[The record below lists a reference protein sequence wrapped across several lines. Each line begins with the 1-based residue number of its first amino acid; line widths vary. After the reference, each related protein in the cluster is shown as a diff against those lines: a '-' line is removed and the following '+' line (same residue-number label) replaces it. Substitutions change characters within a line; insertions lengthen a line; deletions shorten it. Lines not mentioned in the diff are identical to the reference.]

1 MLARLHE
8 DSHPGLA
15 IFQRK
20 PLTTPPASLLRS
32 WINFQSFQRYPPV
45 GRINI
50 TMEKNRE
57 SYRSKTPFAICQEL
71 LSCCYRVTVARS
83 HIKQI
88 NLVRGSVCLRP
99 SGFQD
104 LPPPPFSTAW
114 LALSSCL
121 AANLRTTL
129 LLFYLN
135 SSSKW
140 ERSRGY
146 RGFKKKGLLELARR
160 CFINPLERP
169 SD

>member
-104 LPPPPFSTAW
+104 LPPPFRLLGSLSRAAW
-114 LALSSCL
+114 RRIYGRLCSSFILIRRLNENEVAVIAVSRKRDSLNWRAGAL
-121 AANLRTTL
+121 
-129 LLFYLN
+129 
-135 SSSKW
+135 
-140 ERSRGY
+140 
-146 RGFKKKGLLELARR
+146 
-160 CFINPLERP
+160 
-169 SD
+169 

>member
-1 MLARLHE
+1 
-8 DSHPGLA
+8 
-15 IFQRK
+15 
-20 PLTTPPASLLRS
+20 
-32 WINFQSFQRYPPV
+32 
-45 GRINI
+45 
-50 TMEKNRE
+50 MEKDRE
-57 SYRSKTPFAICQEL
+57 SRGETPFAICQEL
-71 LSCCYRVTVARS
+71 LSCYYRVAVARS

-99 SGFQD
+99 SGFQN
-104 LPPPPFSTAW
+104 LPPPSSTARF
-114 LALSSCL
+114 ALSSCL

-146 RGFKKKGLLELARR
+146 RGFKKKGLLELARQ

-169 SD
+169 SDWLSAILLAAARVSCSLLYKSKYHEPDRESNLARLIWLLI

>member
-50 TMEKNRE
+50 TMEKDRE

-71 LSCCYRVTVARS
+71 LSCCYRVAVARS

-104 LPPPPFSTAW
+104 LPPPSRLLGSLSRAAW
-114 LALSSCL
+114 RRIYGRLCSSFILIRRLNENEVAVIAVSRKRDSLNWRASAL
-121 AANLRTTL
+121 
-129 LLFYLN
+129 
-135 SSSKW
+135 
-140 ERSRGY
+140 
-146 RGFKKKGLLELARR
+146 
-160 CFINPLERP
+160 
-169 SD
+169 